1 METVLAL
8 LKLDLGITH
17 SLRDELFAA
26 LLASAQS
33 DLTRRG
39 VMLNLAAVE
48 DQMLLSDYAAWRYRS
63 RTEDVP
69 LAKNLAYRIRA
80 RIVEGR
86 ARHGT

>member
-8 LKLDLGITH
+8 FKLDLGITH
-17 SLRDELFAA
+17 SLRDELFTA

-39 VMLNLAAVE
+39 VMLDLAAVE

-69 LAKNLAYRIRA
+69 LTKSLAYRIRA